1 VPSPL
6 RLTIAVGDYDLTRPL
21 LDGTVECQGLELI
34 ALTMPSPQRHW
45 RMFVHREFDIA
56 EVSLGSYSAA
66 LSRGARDFVG
76 IPVFP
81 HRRFRHGYVFGSAA
95 AGVQTPEDLAGQ
107 SVGVRSW
114 QTTAGIWQ
122 RGILSDYH
130 GVRLQDVTWISQDD
144 EDVPLDLPSS
154 IRLDRV
160 PEGRTVEELCV
171 TGDTAGLLYPE
182 VPRSFRPE
190 NTGPIRRLFPDAKR
204 AEIDYFKRTAI
215 FPIMHLV
222 VIRRAIVESYPWVPR
237 TMVDAFEAA
246 KRSAM
251 QRLSDPRTV
260 SLAWL
265 QAAQEEQ
272 LAVMGSDPWRYGLGE
287 SNRHTLTTFLRY
299 AAEQGVAARELD
311 PDELFHPSTI
321 AEAPHYV

>member
-1 VPSPL
+1 V
-6 RLTIAVGDYDLTRPL
+6 
-21 LDGTVECQGLELI
+21 
-34 ALTMPSPQRHW
+34 
-45 RMFVHREFDIA
+45 
-56 EVSLGSYSAA
+56 
-66 LSRGARDFVG
+66 SRGARDFVG

-81 HRRFRHGYVFGSAA
+81 HRRFRHGYIFGSAT
-95 AGVQTPEDLAGQ
+95 AGVHTPEQLAGT

-122 RGILSDYH
+122 RGILSDFH
-130 GVRLQDVTWISQDD
+130 GVRVEDVTWISQDD

-160 PEGRTVEELCV
+160 REGRTVEDLCV
-171 TGDTAGLLYPE
+171 SGDTAGLLYPE
-182 VPRSFRPE
+182 VPRSVRSD
-190 NTGPIRRLFPDAKR
+190 NSGPIRRLFHDAKQ
-204 AEIDYFKRTAI
+204 AETEYFERTAI

-222 VIRRAIVESYPWVPR
+222 VIKREIVERYPWVPR
-237 TMVDAFEAA
+237 TVVDAFEAA
-246 KRSAM
+246 KRAAM

-287 SNRHTLTTFLRY
+287 NNRNTLATFLRY
-299 AAEQGVAARELD
+299 AAEQGVAARQLD
-311 PDELFHPSTI
+311 VEELFCPSTI

>member
-1 VPSPL
+1 
-6 RLTIAVGDYDLTRPL
+6 
-21 LDGTVECQGLELI
+21 
-34 ALTMPSPQRHW
+34 
-45 RMFVHREFDIA
+45 
-56 EVSLGSYSAA
+56 
-66 LSRGARDFVG
+66 
-76 IPVFP
+76 
-81 HRRFRHGYVFGSAA
+81 
-95 AGVQTPEDLAGQ
+95 VQTPEDLAGQ

-130 GVRLQDVTWISQDD
+130 GVRLKDVTWISQDD

-246 KRSAM
+246 KRSAL